1 MARLAAAGLSCIYV
15 SGEESAAQIA
25 LRAQRLQLPTAGLKL
40 MSEIELE
47 HIEAVINEKRPEF
60 VVIDSIQTLFSGAL
74 DSAPGSV
81 SQVRECAARL
91 TRAAKTSGAS
101 LFLWGT
107 SPKKVRSLGRECSNT
122 SWIRC
127 FILRAIRIRTFD
139 SSEPSKIDL
148 ARSTNLASLP

>member
-1 MARLAAAGLSCIYV
+1 
-15 SGEESAAQIA
+15 
-25 LRAQRLQLPTAGLKL
+25 

-91 TRAAKTSGAS
+91 TRAAKTSAAS
-101 LFLWGT
+101 LFFCGA
-107 SPKKVRSLGRECSNT
+107 RHQR
-122 SWIRC
+122 R
-127 FILRAIRIRTFD
+127 
-139 SSEPSKIDL
+139 L
-148 ARSTNLASLP
+148 ARWAASARTHRGYGALF